1 MLAECSPGRAPSIF
15 SAIAFSR
22 QTIGGAGDGVFPR
35 GNSGVMGRLRI
46 DTTSRSIMFALLDGT
61 SYDGRYAIS
70 EKPKTRFRLL
80 RV

>member
-1 MLAECSPGRAPSIF
+1 
-15 SAIAFSR
+15 
-22 QTIGGAGDGVFPR
+22 
-35 GNSGVMGRLRI
+35 
-46 DTTSRSIMFALLDGT
+46 MFALLDGT